1 MGKRRIIFCDFD
13 GTITAEESL
22 EAAFNRFL
30 PGRWPPMKEKLLA
43 GSITLRE
50 SVRMMLESIPASDY
64 PKILEFVKT
73 IPIRPGLEALLDFL
87 EAHQIPF
94 VIVSGGLR
102 GMVNSR
108 LGRLIQRAKAVIAAD
123 VDTDGEYLSVRSQY
137 EKGTELVAKADVL
150 SAYDA
155 NERIVVGDGLTDLN
169 MAKAAD
175 LIFARDS
182 LAGFLD
188 RMGIA
193 FRQWSDFFDIRD
205 QLRDWISDD

>member
-1 MGKRRIIFCDFD
+1 MKRRIVFCDFD

-30 PGRWPPMKEKLLA
+30 PGRWPPMKERLLS
-43 GSITLRE
+43 GKITLRE
-50 SVRMMLESIPASDY
+50 AVRKMLESIPTSDY

-73 IPIRPGLEALLDFL
+73 IPVRPGLESLLDFL
-87 EAHQIPF
+87 DAHKIPF
-94 VIVSGGLR
+94 IIVSGGLR
-102 GMVNSR
+102 GMVDSR
-108 LGRLIQRAKAVIAAD
+108 LGQLIQRAKAVIAVD
-123 VDTDGEYLSVRSQY
+123 VDTGGEYLSVRSQY
-137 EKGTELVAKADVL
+137 EGGTELVAKADVL
-150 SAYDA
+150 CAYDA
-155 NERIVVGDGLTDLN
+155 DERIVIGDGFTDLN
-169 MAKAAD
+169 MAKVAD

-205 QLRDWISDD
+205 QLNDWINRV